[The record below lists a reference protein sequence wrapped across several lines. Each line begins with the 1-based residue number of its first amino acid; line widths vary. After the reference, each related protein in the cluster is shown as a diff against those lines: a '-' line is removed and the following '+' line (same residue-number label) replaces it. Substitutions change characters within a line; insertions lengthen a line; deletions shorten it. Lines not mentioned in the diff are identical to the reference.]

1 MAKAPKSNA
10 DDAAGGEIPPEIA
23 ALSFED
29 ALRELEDIVDR
40 LESGNVNLDESIDIY
55 TRGTQLKRHCEARL
69 GDARARIDRIIPD
82 GSGGVGTEPLDVE

>member
-1 MAKAPKSNA
+1 MAKASNTT
-10 DDAAGGEIPPEIA
+10 AGKDLPPEIV

-55 TRGTQLKRHCEARL
+55 TRGTHLKRHCESKL
-69 GDARARIDRIIPD
+69 GDAKARIDKIIPD
-82 GSGGVGTEPLDVE
+82 GNGGIATEPLDVE

>member
-1 MAKAPKSNA
+1 MAKAPKS
-10 DDAAGGEIPPEIA
+10 DAGSGELPAEIV

-55 TRGTQLKRHCEARL
+55 TRGTHLKRHCEAKL

-82 GSGGVGTEPLDVE
+82 GNGGVGTEPLDVD